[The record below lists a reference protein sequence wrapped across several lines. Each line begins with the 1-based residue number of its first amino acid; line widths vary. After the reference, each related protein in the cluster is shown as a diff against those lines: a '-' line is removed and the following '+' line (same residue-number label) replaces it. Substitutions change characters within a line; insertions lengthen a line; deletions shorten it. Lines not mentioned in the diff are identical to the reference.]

1 MRRAGFAV
9 LALTALFPLTAA
21 AATITVKP
29 GETLSDIADSY
40 GVSVGSLMRL
50 NGLNNSNHIEAGSRL
65 EVPGP
70 RVSAGSGRHRVV
82 AGDTLSDIASRYRVS
97 DQDLMT
103 VNGLRNAD
111 HVELGQTLKLPSN
124 AVIQKPKPKPAPIKV
139 VAGAT
144 EHTVGRG
151 QTLTQIAR
159 AYQLPVST
167 LVDINSISDP
177 NKVTVGTRLYLT
189 SPSTPVA
196 SSGAASKVA
205 TTSATATAA
214 APKPTAQAKPTA
226 QPKPT
231 AKAKPTA
238 KPMPTAKATPAAQPK
253 PAARP
258 QPKATTTAQTKP
270 AIKTKPQANTTTVV
284 AKSADWRTYGP
295 LQVDWANW
303 QPMGGSQVVPTL
315 NGEGK
320 ALYLAVNCPAGKLN
334 VTGVDGSWKTWAS
347 PQSRF
352 EEDLMKDRC
361 QAKA

>member
-21 AATITVKP
+21 AATITVQP
-29 GETLSDIADSY
+29 GETLSDIAASY

-50 NGLNNSNHIEAGSRL
+50 NGIHNSDHIEAGSRL

-70 RVSAGSGRHRVV
+70 RVSAGSGRHKVT
-82 AGDTLSDIASRYRVS
+82 AGDTLSDIAARYMVS
-97 DQDLMT
+97 NQDLMT

-124 AVIQKPKPKPAPIKV
+124 AVVQKPKPKPAPIKA

-159 AYQLPVST
+159 AYQLPVAT
-167 LVDINSISDP
+167 LVDINAISDP

-189 SPSTPVA
+189 SPSAPEA
-196 SSGAASKVA
+196 SSGTSSMVVATSSTTTTAAS
-205 TTSATATAA
+205 TPS
-214 APKPTAQAKPTA
+214 A
-226 QPKPT
+226 QPQ
-231 AKAKPTA
+231 
-238 KPMPTAKATPAAQPK
+238 PTAKATPAA
-253 PAARP
+253 RP
-258 QPKATTTAQTKP
+258 QPKTATTAQAKP
-270 AIKTKPQANTTTVV
+270 TSTSKPTGTAKAPAKTTTLI

-315 NGEGK
+315 NAEGK

-334 VTGVDGSWKTWAS
+334 VTGMDGSWKTWAS

-352 EEDLMKDRC
+352 EQELVKDRC

>member
-50 NGLNNSNHIEAGSRL
+50 NGLNNSDHIEAGSRL

-70 RVSAGSGRHRVV
+70 RVSAGTGRHKVV
-82 AGDTLSDIASRYRVS
+82 AGDTLSDIAARYRVS
-97 DQDLMT
+97 DQDLMA
-103 VNGLRNAD
+103 VNGLRNAN

-159 AYQLPVST
+159 AYQLPVAT
-167 LVDINSISDP
+167 LVDINAISDP

-189 SPSTPVA
+189 NPSAP
-196 SSGAASKVA
+196 AAQ
-205 TTSATATAA
+205 
-214 APKPTAQAKPTA
+214 PTAQPQLTAKTTPTA
-226 QPKPT
+226 QPK
-231 AKAKPTA
+231 
-238 KPMPTAKATPAAQPK
+238 ATVQPK

-258 QPKATTTAQTKP
+258 QPKATTTAQAKPAAKP
-270 AIKTKPQANTTTVV
+270 AIKSKPPAKTTTVI

-315 NGEGK
+315 NAEGK

-334 VTGVDGSWKTWAS
+334 VTGMDGSWKSWAS

-352 EEDLMKDRC
+352 ERDLMKDRC

>member
-70 RVSAGSGRHRVV
+70 RVSAGSGRHKVV

-196 SSGAASKVA
+196 SSGAAAKVA

-214 APKPTAQAKPTA
+214 DRKPTAQAKLTV

-231 AKAKPTA
+231 
-238 KPMPTAKATPAAQPK
+238 AQPK

-270 AIKTKPQANTTTVV
+270 ATKTKPQANTTTVV

>member
-50 NGLNNSNHIEAGSRL
+50 NGLNNSDHIEAGSRL

-70 RVSAGSGRHRVV
+70 RVSAGSGRHKVV
-82 AGDTLSDIASRYRVS
+82 AGDTLSDIAARYRVS
-97 DQDLMT
+97 DQDLMA
-103 VNGLRNAD
+103 VNGLRNAN

-151 QTLTQIAR
+151 QTLSQIAR
-159 AYQLPVST
+159 AYQLPVAT
-167 LVDINSISDP
+167 LVDINAISDP

-189 SPSTPVA
+189 SPSA
-196 SSGAASKVA
+196 
-205 TTSATATAA
+205 
-214 APKPTAQAKPTA
+214 PTAQPQLTAKPQPTA
-226 QPKPT
+226 QPKAT
-231 AKAKPTA
+231 AK
-238 KPMPTAKATPAAQPK
+238 PAAQPK
-253 PAARP
+253 PAARS
-258 QPKATTTAQTKP
+258 QPKATTKATATAKPAAKP
-270 AIKTKPQANTTTVV
+270 AIKAKPPAKTTTVI

-303 QPMGGSQVVPTL
+303 QPMGGSEVVPTL
-315 NGEGK
+315 NADGK

-347 PQSRF
+347 PQSQF
-352 EEDLMKDRC
+352 EQDLMKDRC

>member
-70 RVSAGSGRHRVV
+70 RVSAGSGRHKVV

-196 SSGAASKVA
+196 SSGAAAKVA

-214 APKPTAQAKPTA
+214 DRKPTAQAK
-226 QPKPT
+226 
-231 AKAKPTA
+231 
-238 KPMPTAKATPAAQPK
+238 PTAKATPAAQPK

-270 AIKTKPQANTTTVV
+270 ATKTKPQANTTTVV